1 MRRAE
6 IPAILFVTV
15 AALTFASTGHAQSV
29 STFQSLA
36 QASPTGASLSSLPPS
51 LRAAVLSGNANQVTQ
66 AIAVLSGGNAQ
77 RQAAL
82 ANSVVQVAETLLNTN
97 PQAAIQAA
105 GAAVNTVR
113 QTTVQTSSPQ
123 QTESVLV
130 SAARIFVSPS
140 ATTANPQG
148 AADLASSTLA
158 AAVSTGSGALTA
170 TIAAQSMQTAER
182 VLDTNPAAA
191 VQITAQAV
199 QSVQSSAT
207 AQSSAPA
214 TVMTV
219 LTSATRVVSNPAIQR
234 GYGATV
240 ANVSVQVSQIVSNP
254 VVYQA
259 SPQSA
264 IQVMAGAYSAA
275 GASGSSSAQQSVT
288 QNLVQAQSSSTL
300 NQVNQSNSSQIS
312 AILGGQTTPTVVT
325 NTNSNTNT
333 TSNVPVVVVPTEFS
347 SASPS

>member
-15 AALTFASTGHAQSV
+15 AALSFTPTGHAQSV

-36 QASPTGASLSSLPPS
+36 QASPTGGSLNSLPPS

-77 RQAAL
+77 QQAAL
-82 ANSVVQVAETLLNTN
+82 ANSVIQAAESLLNTN

-113 QTTVQTSSPQ
+113 QTTVQTASPQ

-130 SAARIFVSPS
+130 SAARIFVSPV
-140 ATTANPQG
+140 ATTTNPQG

-158 AAVSTGSGALTA
+158 AAVSTGSGPLTA

-182 VLDTNPAAA
+182 VLSSNPAAA
-191 VQITAQAV
+191 VQITTQAV

-207 AQSSAPA
+207 AQSAPA

-219 LTSATRVVSNPAIQR
+219 LTSATRVVSNPAIQQ
-234 GYGATV
+234 GYAASV
-240 ANVSVQVSQIVSNP
+240 ASVSVQVSQIASIP
-254 VVYQA
+254 IVYQS

-275 GASGSSSAQQSVT
+275 AASGSSSAQRSVT
-288 QNLVQAQSSSTL
+288 QNLVQAQSSTSL

-325 NTNSNTNT
+325 NTDTNTNT
-333 TSNVPVVVVPTEFS
+333 PSNTSAVVAPTVFS